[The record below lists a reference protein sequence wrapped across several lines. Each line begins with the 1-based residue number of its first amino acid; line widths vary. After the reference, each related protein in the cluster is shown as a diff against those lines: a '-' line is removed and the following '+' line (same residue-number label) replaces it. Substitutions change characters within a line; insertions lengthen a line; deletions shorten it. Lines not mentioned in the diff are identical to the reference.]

1 MWPVCAFWEPCS
13 TCSDMSPG
21 VMFQAVSARSTLA
34 VVGLVGALLG
44 IALAAGGLTSFY
56 LLTSLLACAFIVA
69 DFRVGVVALILLMP
83 LAGSSTMFPH
93 DMFGM
98 KGLNPLNLL
107 LAGTLASYLIHALAD
122 GSLRRFLPRPLL
134 WLYVVP
140 ILIAGV
146 IGARHVGE
154 IAPALPIM
162 YPDLEFPDAV
172 SYFRDVVLKPML
184 TVLFALLVAAA
195 AAKSE
200 KPERFLLP
208 AVAAICAMAAI
219 ELIYV
224 VHSGAA
230 LSELASSDS
239 REFLS
244 TLGMH
249 ANDLG
254 RLYAFAFALALFT
267 WADAEERGLKLMLL
281 AAIALTVSAL
291 ILTFSRGAYVAMV
304 VASAL
309 YVLWRFNTRT
319 LIVAGLV
326 AAAALVLLP
335 EAVYTRLDTGQGE
348 GLDAISA
355 GRVNGLWLPL
365 LPEVLHHPLFG
376 NGIGSIL
383 WSEPMRRGAGETVL
397 AVTHPHNAYLQAA
410 LDMGIVGLVLLCA
423 YFAHVWNGLRTLAKD
438 PTLLPALRGFHQ
450 GAAAG
455 LLGMLVAN
463 LTDSSL
469 APRPEQVFL
478 WLAIGMM
485 YGERV
490 RRAAAARAMS
500 PPEEADRS

>member
-1 MWPVCAFWEPCS
+1 M
-13 TCSDMSPG
+13 
-21 VMFQAVSARSTLA
+21 R
-34 VVGLVGALLG
+34 LG
-44 IALAAGGLTSFY
+44 
-56 LLTSLLACAFIVA
+56 
-69 DFRVGVVALILLMP
+69 
-83 LAGSSTMFPH
+83 
-93 DMFGM
+93 
-98 KGLNPLNLL
+98 
-107 LAGTLASYLIHALAD
+107 
-122 GSLRRFLPRPLL
+122 
-134 WLYVVP
+134 
-140 ILIAGV
+140 
-146 IGARHVGE
+146 
-154 IAPALPIM
+154 
-162 YPDLEFPDAV
+162 
-172 SYFRDVVLKPML
+172 
-184 TVLFALLVAAA
+184 
-195 AAKSE
+195 
-200 KPERFLLP
+200 
-208 AVAAICAMAAI
+208 
-219 ELIYV
+219 
-224 VHSGAA
+224 
-230 LSELASSDS
+230 ELASTGA
-239 REFLS
+239 REFFS

-267 WADAEERGLKLMLL
+267 WADAEERRLKLMLL

-335 EAVYTRLDTGQGE
+335 QAVYTRLDTGQGE
-348 GLDAISA
+348 GLNAISA

-376 NGIGSIL
+376 NGIDSIL
-383 WSEPMRRGAGETVL
+383 WSEPMRSGAGETVL